1 MEREFTGKETAKCMA
16 GMVVM
21 LMLAS
26 IKDDD
31 YSTVAFIRLFIAII
45 LGIVV
50 VAYQHH
56 CMHTPLNEEGKDGK

>member
-1 MEREFTGKETAKCMA
+1 MKRELTGKETAKCMA

-56 CMHTPLNEEGKDGK
+56 CMHSPLKEEEENGK